1 MAATSCY
8 RSSSRC
14 HEGHRGTSAGHD
26 RERLVRELTRLTGTP
41 STCYF
46 ALWEGCSTIIA
57 TTTAAAESLVACE
70 GLEALLVPSDG
81 RLDLGGDKI
90 NVG

>member
-1 MAATSCY
+1 
-8 RSSSRC
+8 
-14 HEGHRGTSAGHD
+14 
-26 RERLVRELTRLTGTP
+26 
-41 STCYF
+41 
-46 ALWEGCSTIIA
+46 LWEGCSTIIA
-57 TTTAAAESLVACE
+57 TTTAAAESLLACE